1 MLGRKNIDATKGPI
15 LQLIILYCIPL
26 ILATLV
32 QTLFNAIDVAIL
44 GNMAD
49 STSVASVGATTA
61 IFHLLVSG
69 FVGIASGLKILLARH
84 IGAQDSKRIL
94 ESVGTSLI
102 FSFIFGILVA
112 VLGFLLSPVFLNLT
126 KCPAD
131 CYDGAVIYLRIY
143 LGAAPAILLY
153 NFGSSVITAN
163 GDTQRPLYYML
174 AGGVINLV
182 LNIILCLI
190 LPQKVV
196 AVAVATAASQIFSA
210 ILTLKR
216 IFKLYDLKLKKI
228 PFSFMS
234 LFAMLRF
241 GIPLA
246 ITNTLYPLANLQI
259 QSAINSFGSAAV
271 AGSSAASN
279 LESIASSFTS
289 SFATTTSVFI
299 SQNIGAN
306 LSERVKQSFFYN
318 LCLGITAGFVI
329 GGFLYLTGD
338 FWLSLLLGSESA
350 EAVGFGK
357 IRLFFVTLMYFIA
370 GANGV
375 LSNTVQSFGYPVVS
389 SISSIF
395 CILVFRIIWM
405 SFVYPAFPN
414 FYCLNA
420 CFTVSWILLLLCNI
434 VFATIFFRRYLRGKY
449 KHL

>member
-1 MLGRKNIDATKGPI
+1 MFGRKNIDATKGPI
-15 LQLIILYCIPL
+15 LRLIILYCIPL
-26 ILATLV
+26 IIGTLI
-32 QTLFNAIDVAIL
+32 QTLFNAVDVAIL

-61 IFHLLVSG
+61 IFHLLVHG
-69 FVGIASGLKILLARH
+69 FVGIASGLKILLARY

-94 ESVGTSLI
+94 DSVGTSLI
-102 FSFIFGILVA
+102 FSLVFGIIIA
-112 VLGFLLSPVFLNLT
+112 VLGFFLSPVFLNLT

-131 CYDGAVIYLRIY
+131 CYDGAVLYLQIYLT
-143 LGAAPAILLY
+143 AAPAILLY

-174 AGGVINLV
+174 SGGVLNLV

-196 AVAVATAASQIFSA
+196 AVAVATAVSQVFSA
-210 ILTLKR
+210 VLTIR
-216 IFKLYDLKLKKI
+216 RVFKIYDLNLKNI
-228 PFSFMS
+228 PFSFTS
-234 LFAMLRF
+234 LSEMLRF

-271 AGSSAASN
+271 AGSSAATN
-279 LESIASSFTS
+279 LEGIASAFTS
-289 SFATTTSVFI
+289 SFATATSVFI

-306 LSERVKQSFFYN
+306 LPDRVKKSFFHN
-318 LCLGITAGFVI
+318 LWLGISSGILI
-329 GGFLYLTGD
+329 GGFLYLTGE
-338 FWLSLLLGSESA
+338 FWLSILLGSDST
-350 EAVGFGK
+350 EAVEFGM

-370 GANGV
+370 ATNGV
-375 LSNTVQSFGYPVVS
+375 LSNAIQSFGYPIVS

-405 SFVYPAFPN
+405 NFIYPVFPN
-414 FYCLNA
+414 FHCLNA

-434 VFATIFFRRYLRGKY
+434 VFATIFFKRYLKGKY

>member
-1 MLGRKNIDATKGPI
+1 MFGRKTIDATKGP
-15 LQLIILYCIPL
+15 LLKLIILYCIPL
-26 ILATLV
+26 IIGTLI
-32 QTLFNAIDVAIL
+32 QTLFNAVDVAIL

-69 FVGIASGLKILLARH
+69 FVGIASGLKILLARY
-84 IGAQDSKRIL
+84 IGAQDTKRIFD
-94 ESVGTSLI
+94 SVGTSLI
-102 FSFIFGILVA
+102 FSFVFGIVIA
-112 VLGFLLSPVFLNLT
+112 DLGFFLSSVFLNLT

-131 CYDGAVIYLRIY
+131 CYDGAVIYLKIY
-143 LGAAPAILLY
+143 LASSPAILLY

-174 AGGVINLV
+174 SGGVLNLV

-196 AVAVATAASQIFSA
+196 AVAIATAASQIFSA
-210 ILTLKR
+210 VLTVR
-216 IFKLYDLKLKKI
+216 RVFKLYDLKLTNI
-228 PFSFMS
+228 PFSFTS
-234 LFAMLRF
+234 LSAMLRF

-271 AGSSAASN
+271 AGSSAATN
-279 LESIASSFTS
+279 LEGIASAFTS
-289 SFATTTSVFI
+289 SFATATSVFI

-306 LSERVKQSFFYN
+306 LPDRVRKSFFHN
-318 LCLGITAGFVI
+318 LWLGIAFGIVI
-329 GGFLYLTGD
+329 GGILYVTGD
-338 FWLSLLLGSESA
+338 LWLSILLGSDSY
-350 EAVGFGK
+350 EAVQFGM

-370 GANGV
+370 AANGV
-375 LSNTVQSFGYPVVS
+375 LGNAIQSFGYPIVS

-395 CILVFRIIWM
+395 CILIFRIIWM
-405 SFVYPAFPN
+405 NFIYPAFPN

-434 VFATIFFRRYLRGKY
+434 VFATIFFKRYLKGKY

>member
-1 MLGRKNIDATKGPI
+1 MFGRKTIDATKGP
-15 LQLIILYCIPL
+15 LLKLIILYCIPL
-26 ILATLV
+26 IIGTLI
-32 QTLFNAIDVAIL
+32 QTLFNAVDVAIL

-69 FVGIASGLKILLARH
+69 FVGIASGLKILLARY
-84 IGAQDSKRIL
+84 IGAQDTKRIFD
-94 ESVGTSLI
+94 SVGTSLI
-102 FSFIFGILVA
+102 FSFVFGIVIA
-112 VLGFLLSPVFLNLT
+112 VLGFFLSSVFLNLT

-131 CYDGAVIYLRIY
+131 CYDGAVIYLKIY
-143 LGAAPAILLY
+143 LASSPAILLY

-174 AGGVINLV
+174 SGGVLNLV

-196 AVAVATAASQIFSA
+196 AVAIATAASQIFSA
-210 ILTLKR
+210 VLTVR
-216 IFKLYDLKLKKI
+216 RVFKLYDLKLTNI
-228 PFSFMS
+228 PFSFTS
-234 LFAMLRF
+234 LSAMLRF

-271 AGSSAASN
+271 AGSSAATN
-279 LESIASSFTS
+279 LEGIASAFTS
-289 SFATTTSVFI
+289 SFATATSVFI

-306 LSERVKQSFFYN
+306 LPDRVRKSFFHN
-318 LCLGITAGFVI
+318 LWLGIAFGIVI
-329 GGFLYLTGD
+329 GGILYVTGD
-338 FWLSLLLGSESA
+338 LWLSILLGSDSY
-350 EAVGFGK
+350 EAVQFGM

-370 GANGV
+370 AANGV
-375 LSNTVQSFGYPVVS
+375 LGNAIQSFGYPIVS

-395 CILVFRIIWM
+395 CILIFRIIWM
-405 SFVYPAFPN
+405 NFIYPAFPN

-434 VFATIFFRRYLRGKY
+434 VFATIFFKRYLKGKY

>member
-15 LQLIILYCIPL
+15 LRLIILYCIPL
-26 ILATLV
+26 IIGTLI
-32 QTLFNAIDVAIL
+32 QTLFNAVDVAIL

-69 FVGIASGLKILLARH
+69 FVGIASGLKILLARF

-94 ESVGTSLI
+94 DSVGTSLI
-102 FSFIFGILVA
+102 FSFVFGIVIA
-112 VLGFLLSPVFLNLT
+112 VLGFLLSPVFLDLT

-143 LGAAPAILLY
+143 LASAPAILLY

-174 AGGVINLV
+174 SGGVLNLV

-196 AVAVATAASQIFSA
+196 AVAVATAVSQIFSA
-210 ILTLKR
+210 VLTIR
-216 IFKLYDLKLKKI
+216 RVFKLYELNLRYI
-228 PFSFMS
+228 PFSFAS
-234 LFAMLRF
+234 LSAMLRF

-271 AGSSAASN
+271 AGSSAATN
-279 LESIASSFTS
+279 LEGIASAFTS
-289 SFATTTSVFI
+289 SFATATSVFI

-306 LSERVKQSFFYN
+306 LPDRVKKSFFHN
-318 LCLGITAGFVI
+318 LWLGIASGVVV
-329 GGFLYLTGD
+329 GGVLYLTGE
-338 FWLSLLLGSESA
+338 FWLSILLGSDSA
-350 EAVGFGK
+350 EAVEFGM

-370 GANGV
+370 AANGA
-375 LSNTVQSFGYPVVS
+375 LGNAIQAFGYPIVS

-405 SFVYPAFPN
+405 NFIYPAFPN

-434 VFATIFFRRYLRGKY
+434 VFATIFFKRYLKGKY

>member
-15 LQLIILYCIPL
+15 LRLIILYCIPL
-26 ILATLV
+26 IIGTLI
-32 QTLFNAIDVAIL
+32 QTLFNAVDVAIL

-61 IFHLLVSG
+61 IFHLLVHG
-69 FVGIASGLKILLARH
+69 FVGIASGLKILLARY

-94 ESVGTSLI
+94 DSVGTSLV
-102 FSFIFGILVA
+102 FSLVFGIIIA
-112 VLGFLLSPVFLNLT
+112 VLGFFLSPVFLNLT

-131 CYDGAVIYLRIY
+131 CYDGAVLYLQIYLVS
-143 LGAAPAILLY
+143 APAILLY

-174 AGGVINLV
+174 SGGVLNLV

-196 AVAVATAASQIFSA
+196 AVAVATAASQVFSA
-210 ILTLKR
+210 FLTIKR
-216 IFKLYDLKLKKI
+216 VFKLYDLNMENI
-228 PFSFMS
+228 PFSFTS
-234 LFAMLRF
+234 LSAMLRF

-271 AGSSAASN
+271 AGSSAATN
-279 LESIASSFTS
+279 LEGIASAFTS
-289 SFATTTSVFI
+289 SFATATSVFI

-306 LSERVKQSFFYN
+306 LPDRVKKSFFHN
-318 LCLGITAGFVI
+318 LWLGIASGVVV
-329 GGFLYLTGD
+329 GGVLYLTGE
-338 FWLSLLLGSESA
+338 FWLSILLGSDSA
-350 EAVGFGK
+350 EAVEFGM

-370 GANGV
+370 AANGV
-375 LSNTVQSFGYPVVS
+375 LGNAIQAFGYPIVS

-405 SFVYPAFPN
+405 NFIYPAFPN

-434 VFATIFFRRYLRGKY
+434 VFATIFFKRYLKGKY

>member
-1 MLGRKNIDATKGPI
+1 MFGRKNIDATKGPI
-15 LQLIILYCIPL
+15 LRLIILYCIPL
-26 ILATLV
+26 IIGTLI
-32 QTLFNAIDVAIL
+32 QTLFNAVDVAIL

-61 IFHLLVSG
+61 IFHLLIHG
-69 FVGIASGLKILLARH
+69 FVGIASGLKILLARY

-94 ESVGTSLI
+94 DSVGTSLI
-102 FSFIFGILVA
+102 FSIVFGIIIA
-112 VLGFLLSPVFLNLT
+112 VLGFFLSPVFLNLT

-131 CYDGAVIYLRIY
+131 CYDGAVLYLQIYLT
-143 LGAAPAILLY
+143 AAPAILLY

-174 AGGVINLV
+174 SGGVLNLV

-196 AVAVATAASQIFSA
+196 AVAVATAVSQVFSA
-210 ILTLKR
+210 VLTIKR
-216 IFKLYDLKLKKI
+216 VFKIYDLNLKNI
-228 PFSFMS
+228 PFSFTS
-234 LFAMLRF
+234 LSAMLRF

-271 AGSSAASN
+271 AGSSAATN
-279 LESIASSFTS
+279 LEGIASAFTS
-289 SFATTTSVFI
+289 SFATATSVFI

-306 LSERVKQSFFYN
+306 LPDRVKKSFFHN
-318 LCLGITAGFVI
+318 LWLGISSGILI
-329 GGFLYLTGD
+329 GGFLYLTGE
-338 FWLSLLLGSESA
+338 FWLSILLGSDST
-350 EAVGFGK
+350 EAVEFGMV
-357 IRLFFVTLMYFIA
+357 RLFFVTLMYFIA
-370 GANGV
+370 ATNGV
-375 LSNTVQSFGYPVVS
+375 LSNAIQSFGYPIVS

-395 CILVFRIIWM
+395 CILIFRIIWM
-405 SFVYPAFPN
+405 NFIYPAFPN

-434 VFATIFFRRYLRGKY
+434 VFAAIFFKRYLKGKY